1 VQHFL
6 TAVALPLA
14 TAGLG
19 AAAGLAYHDLLA
31 RWCPPD
37 EPEYEDEPNPEG
49 EARWLALLARVDAAA
64 EADYA
69 ELRRRAE

>member
-14 TAGLG
+14 AAGLG

-37 EPEYEDEPNPEG
+37 EPEYEEPNPEG
-49 EARWLALLARVDAAA
+49 EARLALLARVDAAA